1 MEKTG
6 LVCSRNFSSRVN
18 TCRIVRLL
26 VTHVN
31 VCAKDDGAGGD
42 HRRSVVQENWVV
54 HGKLAYLIGHVHHE
68 TTFVEAEHVQITINR
83 CNRPG
88 ELQVKAKLDQNF
100 CLEVV
105 DGLLVDLL
113 LLIVGEKFECKLN
126 IGSIFLVHFCGQDDR
141 CGCEEAKLHAW
152 EIPVPN
158 TDQIPVHDVHRC
170 EKCLAAVLLLGV
182 EAEYLLHGIGT
193 VILR

>member
-83 CNRPG
+83 RNRPG

-126 IGSIFLVHFCGQDDR
+126 IGSIFLVHFCCQNDC
-141 CGCEEAKLHAW
+141 CGCEEAEFHARVV
-152 EIPVPN
+152 PVA
-158 TDQIPVHDVHRC
+158 DIGQVPVHYIYRR
-170 EKCLAAVLLLGV
+170 EQCLAAVML
-182 EAEYLLHGIGT
+182 
-193 VILR
+193 